1 MDNQLIFAALLPERA
16 PWFILGPL
24 LGALTATFFLAMNQP
39 LGASGAYTQTLNFL
53 RRNGYRVIWR
63 IWYFIGMAL
72 GGVIVTQF
80 LQDSRGFRSGFDA
93 SRAASPL
100 WLVIPLIFI
109 GSVLIGYGAK
119 VAGGCTS
126 GHGICGIAQRSK
138 SSIVATCTFMS
149 SAIIATG
156 AIRLISG
163 GKL

>member
-1 MDNQLIFAALLPERA
+1 MNNQIIFAALLPERA

-24 LGALTATFFLAMNQP
+24 LGVLTAAFFLVMNQP
-39 LGASGAYTQTLNFL
+39 LGASGAYTQTLNFF

-63 IWYFIGMAL
+63 VWYFFGMAL
-72 GGVIVTQF
+72 GGVVVTQF
-80 LQDSRGFRSGFDA
+80 LQDSSGFRSGFDA
-93 SRAASPL
+93 FRAASPL
-100 WLVIPLIFI
+100 WLVIPLIFV

-138 SSIVATCTFMS
+138 SSIVATCTFMT
-149 SAIIATG
+149 SAIIVTG